1 MADGVTQTC
10 YEIVLSHR
18 GTPAPDFL
26 DRIVAR
32 LTEIDGAKV
41 IEARQIEALG
51 MTAKDAFFT
60 VMLGLPTSIL
70 ANFATDAIRAAMEDA
85 EGAVHVQIDDIA
97 VVTDLPNPLDLP
109 SVQVTAPVRR
119 RDEGN

>member
-10 YEIVLSHR
+10 YEIVLSYR
-18 GTPAPDFL
+18 GTPDPDFL

-51 MTAKDAFFT
+51 MTARDAFFT

-70 ANFATDAIRAAMEDA
+70 ANFATDAIRAAMEEDEVA
-85 EGAVHVQIDDIA
+85 AHVQIDDIA
-97 VVTDLPNPLDLP
+97 VVTDMPDPSDLP
-109 SVQVTAPVRR
+109 AMPFIVPARR
-119 RDEGN
+119 RDDEN